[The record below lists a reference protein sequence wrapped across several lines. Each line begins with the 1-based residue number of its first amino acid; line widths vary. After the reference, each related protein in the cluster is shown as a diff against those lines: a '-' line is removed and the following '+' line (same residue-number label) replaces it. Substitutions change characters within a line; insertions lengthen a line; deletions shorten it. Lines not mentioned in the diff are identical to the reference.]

1 MVLKQPPS
9 AGLRWLVLSLPLA
22 GSLSL
27 PVLVPLVISR
37 WGIGSGVLLTLVVS
51 CLWFALMLRFAE
63 MPEHG

>member
-1 MVLKQPPS
+1 MVLKRSPS

-22 GSLSL
+22 GSLAL
-27 PVLVPLVISR
+27 PLLVPLVISR

-51 CLWFALMLRFAE
+51 YLWFALMLRFAE

>member
-1 MVLKQPPS
+1 
-9 AGLRWLVLSLPLA
+9 VLSLPLA

-27 PVLVPLVISR
+27 PILVPLVISR

-63 MPEHG
+63 MPEHS